1 MDLTKEDAAD
11 DLLLNEVI
19 WRNIRGANSPMP
31 APVRRAWVLAGDADD
46 ADDADDAK

>member
-19 WRNIRGANSPMP
+19 WRNIRGSASPMP

-46 ADDADDAK
+46 AK